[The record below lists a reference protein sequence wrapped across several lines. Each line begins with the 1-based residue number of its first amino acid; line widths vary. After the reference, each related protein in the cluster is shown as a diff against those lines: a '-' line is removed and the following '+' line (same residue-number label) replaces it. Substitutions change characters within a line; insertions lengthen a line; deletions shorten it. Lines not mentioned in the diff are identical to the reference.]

1 VSAGD
6 VTEIT
11 CDGCTAA
18 SDWYCVKCWNGIVRE
33 LHDAEVQRDA
43 AKWREKLAVSQLEE
57 VRARVTEFEQLLALR
72 TRQRAHALVV
82 KHGAHGGAT
91 YEVLYSVQHGDLDL
105 EEASRVIDAICDARV
120 GGMAADQALVVRAM
134 RDGRSTIHWRADET
148 AATALIRER
157 DLLAVKVEEL
167 HARMR
172 LVEAVTQRGP
182 RYVDMH
188 LEATADSVIDE
199 VRAALRGEG
208 L

>member
-1 VSAGD
+1 MSDD

-18 SDWYCVKCWNGIVRE
+18 SE
-33 LHDAEVQRDA
+33 
-43 AKWREKLAVSQLEE
+43 
-57 VRARVTEFEQLLALR
+57 
-72 TRQRAHALVV
+72 RAHALVV

-157 DLLAVKVEEL
+157 DQLAAKVEEL
-167 HARMR
+167 HARLR